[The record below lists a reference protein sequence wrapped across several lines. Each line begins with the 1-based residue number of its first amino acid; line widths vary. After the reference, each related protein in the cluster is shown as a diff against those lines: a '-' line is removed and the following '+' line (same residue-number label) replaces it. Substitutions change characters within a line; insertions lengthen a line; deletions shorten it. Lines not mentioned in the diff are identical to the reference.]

1 MATRPATCVLC
12 VCLCAAA
19 VGVLGKRRVMWRGDE
34 SLSLNRP
41 RSSNSGA
48 KYTDPI
54 ERSHGDH
61 KKSTFHPVNIS
72 TTLIMFT
79 YMEISPLNKIFHP
92 GFGSTHWKYQHLVR
106 ITLVSSCPY
115 YGKLET
121 INYWWWWLAKCWH
134 KCEFLQNQRASFETP
149 SPFCG
154 YLDHRKG
161 RETNF
166 LSDSSFNIQQKTL
179 HLQTVLIRSTTE
191 VETKTPLCLTHK
203 FLPAHADYNTYRNA
217 A

>member
-1 MATRPATCVLC
+1 MRAY
-12 VCLCAAA
+12 
-19 VGVLGKRRVMWRGDE
+19 
-34 SLSLNRP
+34 LSTGHAFT
-41 RSSNSGA
+41 SSNSRA

-92 GFGSTHWKYQHLVR
+92 GFESTHWKYQHLVR

-179 HLQTVLIRSTTE
+179 HLQTMLIRSTTG

-203 FLPAHADYNTYRNA
+203 FVPAHAVYNTYRNTA
-217 A
+217 